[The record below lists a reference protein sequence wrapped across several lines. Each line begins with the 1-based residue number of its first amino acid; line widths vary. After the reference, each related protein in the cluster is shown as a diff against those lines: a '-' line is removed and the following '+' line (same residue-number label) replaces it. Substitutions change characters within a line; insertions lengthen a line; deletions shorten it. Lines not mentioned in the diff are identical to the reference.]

1 MQTEMNAEDRQEDQ
15 QHLIPYTVSNTMS
28 KIELTLHMAH
38 SESYEATTVSKGRVN
53 LKTKITAGL
62 RKLQHVLRLG
72 GEKPVSASFG
82 EQSQTKIGGAPLLLE
97 LERTEG
103 LVRGAAGSLRD
114 WRYGPQVTFS
124 LWKLLWQRVLL
135 ICCGYEDVIDGV
147 IMSHDPGLQL
157 ALGYVSASQSTVCRF
172 ENKMR
177 AQSCYRLAAFLVY
190 CYIAEKKEA
199 PKSIRLD
206 FDGSCVP
213 TRGQQQGSSY
223 RKYYD
228 TQMYFPLFVFDQDGV
243 LITAILRPGE
253 DGEAKMTVSVLK
265 RLVKA
270 FRQAW
275 SGVEITVVLD
285 SGFND
290 PDIYDWCEDQGAG
303 DPQNTV
309 YYLVKLKNTH
319 GGLESSSKEMAK
331 AVKISFGKRFGEGK
345 YLDKKTSKTKVEKAI
360 RRKPKKERMEL
371 LSELDLRIAR
381 KFGEFM
387 HCTGKGGQD
396 KKQWRQDR
404 RVLAQC
410 TYDDWGDRRSFWVT
424 NIVGSDAET
433 LINDVYSRRGEA
445 ELRIRDAKSFRCDK
459 LSCQEF
465 LPNQFRL
472 LEHVLAQRLL
482 MKFRNLLPQSMRQ
495 MSLESVREHFLKIPA
510 LVKEKAK
517 NTELAWSA
525 SFPFKNQMHALCQRL
540 RGRVLKLASQLWK
553 YSQFLKL
560 NVIIPP
566 KPV

>member
-1 MQTEMNAEDRQEDQ
+1 
-15 QHLIPYTVSNTMS
+15 
-28 KIELTLHMAH
+28 MAH
-38 SESYEATTVSKGRVN
+38 SGSYEATAVRQGRVN

-62 RKLQHVLRLG
+62 KKLQHVLRLG
-72 GEKPVSASFG
+72 GEKRVSASFG
-82 EQSQTKIGGAPLLLE
+82 EQNQTKIGGAPLLLE
-97 LERTEG
+97 LEQTEG
-103 LVRGAAGSLRD
+103 LVHGAAESLRD
-114 WRYGPQVTFS
+114 WRYGPQVTFP

-147 IMSHDPGLQL
+147 IMSHDPGLRL
-157 ALGYVSASQSTVCRF
+157 ALGFAPASQSTVCRF

-177 AQSCYRLAAFLVY
+177 ALSCYRLAAFLVY
-190 CYIAEKKEA
+190 WYIAEKKEI

-206 FDGSCVP
+206 FDGSSIP

-253 DGEAKMTVSVLK
+253 DGEAEMTVPVLK

-275 SGVEITVVLD
+275 PDVKITVVLD
-285 SGFND
+285 AGFND
-290 PDIYDWCEDQGAG
+290 PDIYDWCEDQGA
-303 DPQNTV
+303 DDVSNTV
-309 YYLVKLKNTH
+309 YYLVKLKNTR
-319 GGLESSSKEMAK
+319 GGLDSSTKKMAK

-345 YLDKKTSKTKVEKAI
+345 YLDKKTSKSKVEKAI
-360 RRKPKKERMEL
+360 RREPKAERMEL
-371 LSELDLRIAR
+371 LSELDSRIAR
-381 KFGEFM
+381 EFGEFM

-396 KKQWRQDR
+396 KKQWRQYR

-433 LINDVYSRRGEA
+433 LINDVYSPRGEA

-472 LEHVLAQRLL
+472 LEHVIAQRLL
-482 MKFRNLLPQSMRQ
+482 MKFRNLLPQSMQQ
-495 MSLESVREHFLKIPA
+495 MSLESVKEHFLKIPA
-510 LVKEKAK
+510 LVKEKTK
-517 NTELAWSA
+517 ETELVWSS
-525 SFPFKNQMHALCQRL
+525 SFPFKNHMHALCQRL
-540 RGRVLKLASQLWK
+540 YRRALALTSRLGSYLK
-553 YSQFLKL
+553 FLKS

-566 KPV
+566 KPQPA